1 MEICRDVGGDLPRCR
16 WRSAERAG
24 ERAGQ
29 EGDGRAG
36 AGAGAGAGEGAP
48 APAAALS
55 SLGRG
60 WLAVHARM
68 GPGPGVAA
76 IASTESGGSR
86 GLKVDAASGCYLNV
100 PSIVPPAWMELFEAD
115 QI

>member
-1 MEICRDVGGDLPRCR
+1 MPTQE
-16 WRSAERAG
+16 AERSGKEAALTMALTPHQKQRAPGAG
-24 ERAGQ
+24 V
-29 EGDGRAG
+29 
-36 AGAGAGAGEGAP
+36 GAGAGAGEGAP
-48 APAAALS
+48 APATALS

-60 WLAVHARM
+60 WHAVHARV

-100 PSIVPPAWMELFEAD
+100 PSIVPPAWMQLFEAD

>member
-1 MEICRDVGGDLPRCR
+1 M
-16 WRSAERAG
+16 A
-24 ERAGQ
+24 
-29 EGDGRAG
+29 
-36 AGAGAGAGEGAP
+36 
-48 APAAALS
+48 
-55 SLGRG
+55 
-60 WLAVHARM
+60 
-68 GPGPGVAA
+68 PGPGVAA